1 MEPRSPVWEHFTHV
15 EDERGK
21 LVEAE
26 CKHCSKRFVTEHGT
40 ASMRKHVGSTTCK
53 GRVGQPQPQPQ
64 TQLLLSG
71 PGESSCREPA
81 VGLELEDEEASR
93 DLARMIALHG
103 YDPSV
108 VEDDYFRSFVRRLN
122 PQFKLPSRDAIEEIC
137 PDIFRR
143 HWGGMLDSCL
153 YAPGRLSLAVGIAK
167 TKEAG
172 QVLYTTCQFID
183 DEWNLHKVVVGARVI
198 LPQDDDHNHVSS
210 LFDIPVVSHD
220 NVVDRVMSDLCE
232 TYDEEFKCTLFM
244 MARGMTSD
252 IIDYGELKD
261 RIDKIFGSDSSPSK
275 NRVVICIP
283 PTWTMF
289 FTPLLDA
296 FFQI

>member
-1 MEPRSPVWEHFTHV
+1 MP
-15 EDERGK
+15 
-21 LVEAE
+21 
-26 CKHCSKRFVTEHGT
+26 
-40 ASMRKHVGSTTCK
+40 
-53 GRVGQPQPQPQ
+53 QPQPQP
-64 TQLLLSG
+64 
-71 PGESSCREPA
+71 A
-81 VGLELEDEEASR
+81 GLDDEDPSR

-103 YDPSV
+103 HDPSV
-108 VEDDYFRSFVRRLN
+108 VEDDYFRSFVRRLS
-122 PQFKLPSRDAIEEIC
+122 PQLKLPSRDAIEGMC
-137 PDIFRR
+137 YDIFDLHRWPMILSRR
-143 HWGGMLDSCL
+143 K
-153 YAPGRLSLAVGIAK
+153 APGRISLAVGVAK
-167 TKEAG
+167 TMEAG

-232 TYDEEFKCTLFM
+232 TYDEEFM

-261 RIDKIFGSDSSPSK
+261 RIEKIFGSDSSPSK
-275 NRVVICIP
+275 NREVICIP

>member
-1 MEPRSPVWEHFTHV
+1 
-15 EDERGK
+15 
-21 LVEAE
+21 
-26 CKHCSKRFVTEHGT
+26 
-40 ASMRKHVGSTTCK
+40 
-53 GRVGQPQPQPQ
+53 
-64 TQLLLSG
+64 
-71 PGESSCREPA
+71 
-81 VGLELEDEEASR
+81 
-93 DLARMIALHG
+93 
-103 YDPSV
+103 
-108 VEDDYFRSFVRRLN
+108 
-122 PQFKLPSRDAIEEIC
+122 
-137 PDIFRR
+137 
-143 HWGGMLDSCL
+143 MLDSCL

-167 TKEAG
+167 TMEAG

-261 RIDKIFGSDSSPSK
+261 RIEKIFGSDSSPSK
-275 NRVVICIP
+275 NII
-283 PTWTMF
+283 
-289 FTPLLDA
+289 DA